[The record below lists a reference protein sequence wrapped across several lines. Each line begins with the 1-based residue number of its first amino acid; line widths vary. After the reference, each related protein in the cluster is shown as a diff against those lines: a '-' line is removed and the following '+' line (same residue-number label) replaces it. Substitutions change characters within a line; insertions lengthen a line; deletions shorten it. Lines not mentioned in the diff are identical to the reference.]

1 MIKMVYILI
10 DSRAHEVIVNLLSE
24 TGLENAIA
32 NHSLLHTPDGFRHG
46 ITYGEEISDQLFRN

>member
-1 MIKMVYILI
+1 MVYILI